1 LVVSDVLKS
10 ESLTEAVTDC
20 NILLNITGARYSFY
34 PTGPYQI
41 DYQRIKN
48 LVNLA
53 KDYEIKQFV
62 FVYSLSVF
70 KFFHLLNFFELV
82 LTSEKIGGNLS
93 ARQ

>member
-1 LVVSDVLKS
+1 MVVSDVLKS
-10 ESLTEAVTDC
+10 ESLIEAVTDC
-20 NILLNITGARYSFY
+20 NILLNSTGVRSNFDT
-34 PTGPYQI
+34 TGPYQI

-70 KFFHLLNFFELV
+70 NFVHLLNFF
-82 LTSEKIGGNLS
+82 
-93 ARQ
+93 